1 MRAVVQRC
9 GYCDV
14 ESEGK
19 KAGHVGNGLLVFLGV
34 RKGDTEKD
42 GDYLADKIINLRVF
56 EDEQGKMN
64 RSILDEGGELMIVSQ
79 FTLYGDC
86 RHGRRP
92 SFFEAEFPEKAN
104 RLYEYVVQKCRAAG
118 LHVETGR
125 FQTMMHVRLDNVGPV
140 TILLDSQKEF

>member
-42 GDYLADKIINLRVF
+42 GDYLADKIINLRIF

-104 RLYEYVVQKCRAAG
+104 RLYEYVVQKCRAEG
-118 LHVETGR
+118 VHVEPGR
-125 FQTMMHVRLDNVGPV
+125 VRTMMHVRLDNVGLV

>member
-1 MRAVVQRC
+1 
-9 GYCDV
+9 
-14 ESEGK
+14 
-19 KAGHVGNGLLVFLGV
+19 
-34 RKGDTEKD
+34 
-42 GDYLADKIINLRVF
+42 
-56 EDEQGKMN
+56 MN

-92 SFFEAEFPEKAN
+92 SFFEAELPEKAN

-118 LHVETGR
+118 LPVETGR